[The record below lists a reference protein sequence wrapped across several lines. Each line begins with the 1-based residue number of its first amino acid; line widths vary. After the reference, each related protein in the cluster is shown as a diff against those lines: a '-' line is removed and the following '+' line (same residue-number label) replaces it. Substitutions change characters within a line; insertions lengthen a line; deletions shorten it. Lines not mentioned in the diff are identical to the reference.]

1 MFDEKTE
8 MKINEAVSLEL
19 VRACKVYGA
28 DYHSLHEGYA
38 VLLEEVED
46 AENELIYIK
55 NHLAMIWDSVKVD
68 DPAEVKSN
76 ARIIALDAVNLAK
89 EATQI
94 AAVAKKIIGSLDNA

>member
-19 VRACKVYGA
+19 VRACNVYGA

-38 VLLEEVED
+38 VLLEEVEE
-46 AENELIYIK
+46 AENELTYIK

-76 ARIIALDAVNLAK
+76 ARIVALDAVNLAK
-89 EATQI
+89 EAAQI